1 MRLYGGCGENK
12 IRSECD
18 VRSID
23 RSVGGG
29 SRRFFPLENLSSGR
43 LQLRAATCEM

>member
-18 VRSID
+18 DRSI
-23 RSVGGG
+23 G
-29 SRRFFPLENLSSGR
+29 RRGQQKIFFPLENLSSGR

>member
-18 VRSID
+18 VRSI
-23 RSVGGG
+23 GGG

>member
-18 VRSID
+18 DRSI
-23 RSVGGG
+23 G
-29 SRRFFPLENLSSGR
+29 RRGQQKIFSLGEPE
-43 LQLRAATCEM
+43 LRAASAESCYM

>member
-18 VRSID
+18 D
-23 RSVGGG
+23 RSEGAAED
-29 SRRFFPLENLSSGR
+29 FFPLENLSSGR

>member
-23 RSVGGG
+23 RSEGAAED
-29 SRRFFPLENLSSGR
+29 FFPLENLSSGR

>member
-23 RSVGGG
+23 RSID
-29 SRRFFPLENLSSGR
+29 RRGQQKIFSLGEPE
-43 LQLRAATCEM
+43 LRVASAESCYM